1 MSSIAAVVSGA
12 GPPSRPLDR
21 SADSILPAFSP
32 APRNGSSRCAV
43 SCATSWLRLAAWR
56 DPDAAIEP
64 PKTEP
69 PAPSA
74 PAAMMAVATISALHQ
89 LAEPGLDRPIAEC
102 DKQARAVPVQLRA
115 NVDPLDAAPLQLLLD
130 RAEQPHPA

>member
-12 GPPSRPLDR
+12 GWPNRPLDK

-43 SCATSWLRLAAWR
+43 SCATSRLRSAAWR
-56 DPDAAIEP
+56 EPEAAIEP

-69 PAPSA
+69 PAANA
-74 PAAMMAVATISALHQ
+74 PPTMEATATISALHQ

-102 DKQARAVPVQLRA
+102 HKQA
-115 NVDPLDAAPLQLLLD
+115 
-130 RAEQPHPA
+130 